1 MLQARD
7 NVTNKS
13 ISYHQYNQIKQK
25 ELINQVN
32 KITNIKKINNR
43 IKTKINN
50 NNK

>member
-32 KITNIKKINNR
+32 NIKKINNR

-50 NNK
+50 NKK